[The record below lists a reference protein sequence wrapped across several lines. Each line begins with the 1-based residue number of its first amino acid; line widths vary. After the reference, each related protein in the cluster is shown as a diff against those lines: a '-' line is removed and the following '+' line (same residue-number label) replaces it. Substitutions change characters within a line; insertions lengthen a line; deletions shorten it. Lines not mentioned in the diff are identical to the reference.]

1 MKLEN
6 DILQVGGIKN
16 VKTMEYS
23 RAHYDTLIASGM
35 AWEFHPW
42 LTGNWEDD
50 KEQFIK
56 EVMSRFKDVYTE
68 NQNRE
73 V

>member
-6 DILQVGGIKN
+6 DIPWVGGIKDI
-16 VKTMEYS
+16 KTMEYGK
-23 RAHYDTLIASGM
+23 AHYDALIASGM

-42 LTGNWEDD
+42 LTGNWKDD
-50 KEQFIK
+50 KERFIN
-56 EVMSRFKDVYTE
+56 EVMSKFKNVYTE

>member
-6 DILQVGGIKN
+6 DIPHVGGTN
-16 VKTMEYS
+16 TEYG
-23 RAHYDTLIASGM
+23 RKHYDALIASGM

-42 LTGNWEDD
+42 LTGYWKDD
-50 KEQFIK
+50 KERFIN
-56 EVMSRFKDVYTE
+56 EVMSKFINVYTE